1 MYIKFKKLLMIV
13 AGFFLCLILVPRAQ
27 HQSPPTKLS
36 TFIVY
41 KLPVLSITLIHDLLI
56 KKTPLNLPTGIAIF
70 IFFVYQEPI
79 DCGEKTTDSILVGS
93 SPKGRVQIIHLTLDF
108 KVQT

>member
-79 DCGEKTTDSILVGS
+79 DCGEKNHRQYSRRIFAKRSRSNYS
-93 SPKGRVQIIHLTLDF
+93 STIRL
-108 KVQT
+108 